1 MDAIAVWMLFVPS
14 LWLEMLIFFCLW
26 GKMSRLSHVIQKR
39 PVATIQ
45 EAEKGKLKHHV
56 WQQSAN
62 LGDLFFI
69 QDIDHFLF
77 QCLESQHP
85 CHLTTIYIIYIYKR
99 QLLKSLCQ
107 AIRQDACSWYEM
119 DLSNVF
125 VQDMFIQKRTGRD
138 SRYDGEDE
146 SGDWHEHEDVQ
157 PWGHSED
164 LRSIYAPY
172 IMHNNG

>member
-1 MDAIAVWMLFVPS
+1 MIRNADFLLS
-14 LWLEMLIFFCLW
+14 LRKDEPFEPRDPKEACSDY
-26 GKMSRLSHVIQKR
+26 SRSR
-39 PVATIQ
+39 
-45 EAEKGKLKHHV
+45 KGKTEASCLAAKCESGRPFFHSGHRPLSFSVSRESTSLSPHH
-56 WQQSAN
+56 
-62 LGDLFFI
+62 
-69 QDIDHFLF
+69 
-77 QCLESQHP
+77 
-85 CHLTTIYIIYIYKR
+85 YIHHIYIYKR

-107 AIRQDACSWYEM
+107 AIRQDACSWDEM